1 MSKDAGGAPP
11 KILYEMAAPHV
22 ARVTLNRPEQRN
34 AQDTELLYAL
44 NAALDRA
51 AADDEVRVI
60 VIDANGPDFSS
71 GHDLREAGGNPE
83 GIAANMYNQSPVG
96 TWAGFRE
103 VGAAG
108 QLAREQELYVGLCER
123 WRALPKPTIVAVQ
136 GRVIAGGLML
146 VWPFDIVIASD
157 DASFQDNTV
166 AMGICGAE
174 LFAHPT
180 ELGIRKAKEMLFTS
194 DSLTAEEAHRL
205 GMVNRIVPRAHLL
218 DDAIAMASR
227 IAAKSLWALRITKEV
242 LNLAEDA
249 MGRATILKSAVGYHH
264 LSHAHWRAVSG
275 VPVDPEFIRASAV
288 ARKGGL
294 AGHIKESI

>member
-1 MSKDAGGAPP
+1 MTDEAPSGDP
-11 KILYEMAAPHV
+11 KVLYATPAPQI
-22 ARVTLNRPEQRN
+22 ARVTLNRAAQRN

-51 AADDEVRVI
+51 AADDAVRVI
-60 VIDANGPDFSS
+60 VIDALGPDFSS
-71 GHDLREAGGNPE
+71 GHDLREAGGNPA
-83 GIAANMYNQSPVG
+83 GIADNMYRHDRVG
-96 TWAGFRE
+96 TWSGFRDE
-103 VGAAG
+103 GAAG

-146 VWPFDIVIASD
+146 VWPFDIVIASE
-157 DASFQDNTV
+157 DASFQDNTL

-194 DSLTAEEAHRL
+194 DSLSAQEAYRL
-205 GMVNRIVPRAHLL
+205 GMVNRVVPRESLL
-218 DDAIAMASR
+218 DEAMAMAGR
-227 IAAKSLWALRITKEV
+227 IAEKSLWALRVTKEV

-249 MGRATILKSAVGYHH
+249 MGRATIVRSAVGYHH
-264 LSHAHWRAVSG
+264 LSHAHWRALSG
-275 VPVDPEFIRASAV
+275 VPVDPDFIRGSAV

-294 AGHIKESI
+294 AQHISGEK